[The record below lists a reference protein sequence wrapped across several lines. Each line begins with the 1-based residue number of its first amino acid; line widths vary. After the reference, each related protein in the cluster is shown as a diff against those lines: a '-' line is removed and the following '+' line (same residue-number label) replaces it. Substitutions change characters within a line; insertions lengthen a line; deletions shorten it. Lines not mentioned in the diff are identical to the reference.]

1 MRLAWFCLLTSCAL
15 ISSLK
20 AAPDPGIDVLHY
32 AFHIDINDQNN
43 RIVGAA
49 EVVVK
54 FVASNQ
60 KEIHLD
66 LASVSAGSETGMTVL
81 EVLQNDVPTTYR
93 HDSDLLSIQLPA
105 PSRVNDVVT
114 FRIRYRGVPDDGL
127 IISKNKYGDRTFFGD
142 NWPNRA
148 HRWLPTKDHPSDK
161 ATCEFIIKAPE
172 HYEVIANGLKR
183 EESDLPPEQEKNLKL
198 THWATLHP
206 IATKVMVFGAAR
218 FAIRYHPLSSI
229 TPLEDWVFPEDRD
242 VGFKHLEVTAD
253 ILKYFEQQ
261 IGEYPFEKLANV
273 QSCTRYGGM
282 ENASNIFYNQD
293 AIANE
298 ATIESLI
305 AHEVAHQW
313 FGNAVTEKNW
323 ADVWL
328 SEGFSTYLTHLYLAH
343 TYGADT
349 LTARLDKDK
358 ERIFSFYVKSPQ
370 SMVVDV
376 SETNLFK
383 LLNANTYQKGAW
395 FLHMLRNK
403 IGDPAFFQTL
413 REFYR
418 AYHHQNASTDDFR
431 TIAERASGQKLT
443 TFFRTWLQQAGHPVV
458 KGTWKYSRSG
468 KKLTLEVEQVQ
479 HSGNFFPM
487 DLQFSVYY
495 EQGKSSET
503 KSLTFTK
510 LKQTFV
516 FKVDGKPTQVVLDPN
531 QRLLMEQF
539 FTKK

>member
-1 MRLAWFCLLTSCAL
+1 MRSVWCCLF
-15 ISSLK
+15 SLCTLSTAS

-32 AFHIDINDQNN
+32 AFRLNLNDQNDQ
-43 RIVGAA
+43 IDGTA

-54 FVASNQ
+54 FVAANRQ
-60 KEIHLD
+60 EIHLD
-66 LASVSAGSETGMTVL
+66 LASASPPDDTGMTVL
-81 EVLQNDVPTTYR
+81 EVYQNDAPTTYQHQGDELR
-93 HDSDLLSIQLPA
+93 IRLLTPA
-105 PSRVNDVVT
+105 RVNDVAT

-127 IISKNKYGDRTFFGD
+127 IISENKYGDRTFFGD
-142 NWPNRA
+142 NWPDRA

-161 ATCEFIIKAPE
+161 ATCEFIIRAPE
-172 HYEVIANGLKR
+172 HYEVIANGVKR

-206 IATKVMVFGAAR
+206 IATKAMVFGAAR
-218 FAIRYHPLSSI
+218 FAIRYHPLTET

-242 VGFKHLEVTAD
+242 VGFKNFETTANV
-253 ILKYFEQQ
+253 LKYLEQQ
-261 IGEYPFEKLANV
+261 LGDYPYEKLANV

-323 ADVWL
+323 TDVWL
-328 SEGFSTYLTHLYLAH
+328 SEGFSTYLAHLYLAH

-349 LTARLDKDK
+349 LTARLRNDK
-358 ERIFSFYVKSPQ
+358 ERIFSFYVKSPE
-370 SMVVDV
+370 STVVDAN
-376 SETNLFK
+376 ETNLFK

-395 FLHMLRNK
+395 FLHMLRQR
-403 IGDPAFFQTL
+403 IGDPAFFKTL
-413 REFYR
+413 REFYKKYR
-418 AYHHQNASTDDFR
+418 HRNASTEDFQR
-431 TIAERASGQKLT
+431 VAERVSGQSLA

-468 KKLTLEVEQVQ
+468 RKLTLDLRQVQ
-479 HSGNFFPM
+479 PSGNFFPM
-487 DLQFSVYY
+487 ELQFAIYY
-495 EQGKSSET
+495 DKGKAPET
-503 KSLTFTK
+503 KVLTFAKMTETFTLK
-510 LKQTFV
+510 L
-516 FKVDGKPTQVVLDPN
+516 DGKPTQVVLDPN

>member
-1 MRLAWFCLLTSCAL
+1 MRFAWSCLLTSCAL
-15 ISSLK
+15 VSSLS

-32 AFHIDINDQNN
+32 AFHIDLNDQNN
-43 RIVGAA
+43 RIVGTA

-60 KEIHLD
+60 QEVHLD
-66 LASVSAGSETGMTVL
+66 LASVSEKDETGMTVL
-81 EVLQNDVPTTYR
+81 EVLLNDIPTTYR
-93 HDSDLLSIQLPA
+93 HEGDLLRIQLPT

-183 EESDLPPEQEKNLKL
+183 EESDLPPEQDKNLKL

-218 FAIRYHPLSSI
+218 FAIRYHPFSAP
-229 TPLEDWVFPEDRD
+229 TALEDWVFPEDRD
-242 VGFKHLEVTAD
+242 VGFKHLEATAD
-253 ILKYFEQQ
+253 ILKYYEQQ
-261 IGEYPFEKLANV
+261 IGAYPYEKLANV

-298 ATIESLI
+298 ATIEGLI

-313 FGNAVTEKNW
+313 FGNAVTEKSW

-349 LTARLDKDK
+349 LTARLNKDK

-370 SMVVDV
+370 SMVVDTG
-376 SETNLFK
+376 ETNLFQ

-413 REFYR
+413 QDFYR
-418 AYHHQNASTDDFR
+418 TYHHQNASTQDFR
-431 TIAERASGQKLT
+431 LVAERVSGQPLEI
-443 TFFRTWLQQAGHPVV
+443 FFRTWLQQAGHPVV

-468 KKLTLEVEQVQ
+468 KKLILDLEQVQ
-479 HSGNFFPM
+479 QSDNFFPL
-487 DLQFSVYY
+487 DLQFAVYY
-495 EQGKSSET
+495 SQGQSFET
-503 KSLTFTK
+503 KVLTFTK
-510 LKQTFV
+510 MKETFV
-516 FKVDGKPTQVVLDPN
+516 FKLDGKPTQVVLDPN

>member
-1 MRLAWFCLLTSCAL
+1 MRLAWSCLLSSCVL
-15 ISSLK
+15 VSSLS
-20 AAPDPGIDVLHY
+20 AAPDPSINVLHY
-32 AFHIDINDQNN
+32 SFHIVLNDQND
-43 RIVGAA
+43 RIVGTA

-54 FVASNQ
+54 FVVSNQ
-60 KEIHLD
+60 QAVHLD
-66 LASVSAGSETGMTVL
+66 LASASKNGETGMTVV
-81 EVLQNDVPTTYR
+81 EVLRNDVSTTYR
-93 HDSDLLSIQLPA
+93 HEKDLLTIQLPA
-105 PSRVNDVVT
+105 PSRVNDVAT
-114 FRIRYRGVPDDGL
+114 FRIRYGGVPDDGL

-172 HYEVIANGLKR
+172 HYEVIANGTKR

-198 THWATLHP
+198 THWATLYP

-218 FAIRYHPLSSI
+218 FAIRYHPVSAPTS
-229 TPLEDWVFPEDRD
+229 LEDWVFPEDRD
-242 VGFKHLEVTAD
+242 VGFKNLEVTAD
-253 ILKYFEQQ
+253 VLKYFEQQ
-261 IGEYPFEKLANV
+261 IGAYPYEKLANV

-323 ADVWL
+323 QDVWL

-349 LTARLDKDK
+349 LAARLAKDK
-358 ERIFSFYVKSPQ
+358 GRIFSFYVKSPQ
-370 SMVVDV
+370 SMVVDAQ
-376 SETNLFK
+376 ETNLFK

-413 REFYR
+413 RDFYR
-418 AYHHQNASTDDFR
+418 IYHHQNASTQDFQSV
-431 TIAERASGQKLT
+431 AERVSGQQLN
-443 TFFRTWLQQAGHPVV
+443 TFFRAWLQQAGHPVV
-458 KGTWKYSRSG
+458 KGTWKYARSG
-468 KKLTLEVEQVQ
+468 NKLILELEQVQ
-479 HSGNFFPM
+479 PRGSFFPM
-487 DLQFSVYY
+487 DLQFAVYY
-495 EQGKSSET
+495 DKGKPAET
-503 KSLTFTK
+503 KVLTFTK
-510 LKQTFV
+510 MKETFV
-516 FKVDGKPTQVVLDPN
+516 FKLDSKPTQVVLDPN